1 MSKYFE
7 AWWLADFLWSI
18 SIRKTRLVDLI
29 CIFMKFMTMKLPKMC
44 PKYAYFCRKWSKSW
58 SERPWGDFWLCPSKN
73 MVNLG
78 AFHCSKPIPPGAYT
92 LSNWHVKKSIFVQ
105 FALFAACFHSAVAD
119 ENGDNSGVL
128 CPIMIKFCVVI
139 DRDQDY
145 AHTKF

>member
-1 MSKYFE
+1 MHLYE
-7 AWWLADFLWSI
+7 I
-18 SIRKTRLVDLI
+18 
-29 CIFMKFMTMKLPKMC
+29 MTMKLPKMC

-105 FALFAACFHSAVAD
+105 FALFAACFHSAVAN

-128 CPIMIKFCVVI
+128 CPILIKFCVLI
-139 DRDQDY
+139 DRNQDY
-145 AHTKF
+145 AHTKFYQDRTKDARVIAFQSSPFENEIYMYL

>member
-1 MSKYFE
+1 MLTEWLTNSVKSKLVFKVGDE
-7 AWWLADFLWSI
+7 KKFTGSFLPQ
-18 SIRKTRLVDLI
+18 
-29 CIFMKFMTMKLPKMC
+29 FMTMKLSKMC
-44 PKYAYFCRKWSKSW
+44 PKYAYFCRKWPKKW